1 MPTSPKTTDKHYR
14 TLGLR
19 ATSLARHGDWP
30 GAERLFLQMLQIH
43 TQDQKAWEGLV
54 RARFARQNLDAAEQ
68 TAEEMQSRFPHSSQA
83 ILLQAHIQKA
93 RGNTDSAITD
103 YLRVLEQD
111 THNGEA
117 LFNLVEL
124 RTPSHDDELAVRAKE
139 LANNTDAAIGDR
151 INAGFAAGKILDRAG
166 EYGQAFDHFQ
176 QANDLAR
183 TDLAERGIR
192 YDRGRREQEVN
203 RLQELYPARPGSSAL
218 PKLPLDLTP
227 VFVLGLPR
235 SGTTLV
241 EQILA
246 SHPEVEALGE
256 LTAAHDCERQ
266 FRREREAAGGHGRVD
281 PEEST
286 DRQLLEAA
294 REQYLDALFARNPE
308 ALYVVDKMPANFE
321 LIGFL
326 RLLFP
331 DSPIVHT
338 LRQPQATLFS
348 LYTANFGGHDPYNLY
363 LGDLVH
369 YQQQYKRIMAYWQQ
383 DASSSLTDLSYEAL
397 VSNPEQEIPALLE
410 AVGLEFHPDCLR
422 FHETHRPVLTASH
435 HQVRQPMYRS
445 AVDHW
450 RHYAAW
456 LTAFDAL

>member
-1 MPTSPKTTDKHYR
+1 MHTSPGTNEEHYR
-14 TLGLR
+14 TLGVR
-19 ATSLARHGDWP
+19 ATSLTRHGDWP
-30 GAERLFLQMLQIH
+30 AAERLFLQMLQIQ

-54 RARFARQNLDAAEQ
+54 RARFARQDLDAAEQ
-68 TAEEMQSRFPHSSQA
+68 TAGEMQSRFPDSSQA

-93 RGNTDSAITD
+93 RGNTDSAITG
-103 YLRVLEQD
+103 YLTVLDQD
-111 THNGEA
+111 TQNGEA
-117 LFNLVEL
+117 LFNLIEL
-124 RTPSHDDELAVRAKE
+124 RTPPPDAALAVRAQE
-139 LANNTDAAIGDR
+139 LANNTQAAVGDR

-166 EYGQAFDHFQ
+166 EYERAFGHFH

-183 TDLAERGIR
+183 KDLAERGIR
-192 YDRGRREQEVN
+192 YDRGRRELEVS
-203 RLQELYPARPGSSAL
+203 RLQEHYPAPPAASPL
-218 PKLPLDLTP
+218 PELPLDLIP

-281 PEEST
+281 PGEST

-348 LYTANFGGHDPYNLY
+348 LYTANFGGHDPYFLD
-363 LGDLVH
+363 LDDLVH
-369 YQQQYKRIMAYWQQ
+369 YHQQYQRIMAHWKKG
-383 DASSSLTDLSYEAL
+383 DGSSVTELHYEAM
-397 VSNPEQEIPALLE
+397 VVNPEQEIPALLE

-422 FHETHRPVLTASH
+422 FHETRRPVLTASH

-456 LTAFDAL
+456 LSAFETL